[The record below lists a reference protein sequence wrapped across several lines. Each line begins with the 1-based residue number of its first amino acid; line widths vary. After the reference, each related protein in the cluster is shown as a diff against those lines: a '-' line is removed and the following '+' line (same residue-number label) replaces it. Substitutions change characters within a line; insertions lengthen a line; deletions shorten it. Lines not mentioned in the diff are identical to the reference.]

1 MTKSVRIG
9 DTINGLIESTCTEVY
24 NETNKE
30 IVTTV
35 NNLGDKP
42 IVKYPGL
49 QYLFEYAKE
58 TQLAMIDIVL
68 ESVARSEEVAKK
80 VTSNRVD
87 EIIKYGQQT
96 LNEEFLNDKVFNSD
110 LMFTRRRDTIGKS
123 IDDTFEINDFF
134 DPSIE
139 SFLVFVGL
147 PEKFVKSAKYQ
158 ISYFNPVGMLT
169 SIPQNA
175 VTLKEQLPSQLTLH
189 TLYSSSKIL
198 TTGALV
204 HKMYQFS
211 HYVTPKMVKKIAIPV
226 IIGISG
232 ITIYYLL
239 SDILMHY
246 LEIKLGKSRNKLA
259 I

>member
-1 MTKSVRIG
+1 MNNRVAPKYNDIMTKSVRIG

-147 PEKFVKSAKYQ
+147 PENLSSLPNTRYP
-158 ISYFNPVGMLT
+158 IL
-169 SIPQNA
+169 I
-175 VTLKEQLPSQLTLH
+175 QL
-189 TLYSSSKIL
+189 
-198 TTGALV
+198 V
-204 HKMYQFS
+204 C
-211 HYVTPKMVKKIAIPV
+211 
-226 IIGISG
+226 
-232 ITIYYLL
+232 
-239 SDILMHY
+239 
-246 LEIKLGKSRNKLA
+246 
-259 I
+259 